1 MKRLK
6 NFSKWIFIMLIAL
19 VIGLY
24 LTGYGYILKGVW
36 VVYLHGHTTAYID
49 DFKFFETEVIP
60 ASTNPQPWPI
70 HKDYNTVHATQALS
84 EMNDTLGTVAFLI
97 IKNDSIWYEK
107 YFEDFGKNSQTNSFS
122 MAKSITSA
130 MLGKAID
137 DGFIKTLEQPVGDFY
152 PQYVGTGLT
161 VGDLSSMASGLD
173 WDESY
178 SNPFG
183 MTARAYYDSDL
194 AETILKL
201 KVVDSPGVRYK
212 YLSGNTE
219 LLAMVIQKATKKPL
233 ADYLEESFWQPMG
246 AENPAVWQVDDDKN
260 RLVKAYCCI
269 GSNAKDFARFGK
281 LYKDYGKWNGRQL
294 LDSAFVEKSI
304 TPRFPKSPEY
314 GYGFWLSDFL
324 GKKIFVMRGILGQ
337 YVIVIPEDDLIIVR
351 LGQQRGN
358 KTNLPFSSD
367 FYVYVA
373 EVYKML
379 GQNQ

>member
-246 AENPAVWQVDDDKN
+246 TENPALWQVDDDKN

-358 KTNLPFSSD
+358 KTDLPFSSD